1 MDQWT
6 TASFCLVSD
15 GAGWRCGAAPLDLAD
30 WLLP

>member
-1 MDQWT
+1 VDNGLF
-6 TASFCLVSD
+6 ACLVSD